1 MQNRQILKVFFTLK
15 INIQEGGEEEQL
27 YVGNIRGVWT
37 DLEMQSVSV
46 ILWATSFF
54 GQKLSVSEDDP
65 LFTGLG
71 VDKIDQSQGV
81 SIQSQTM
88 QDRP

>member
-1 MQNRQILKVFFTLK
+1 MKKKNCMWEIL
-15 INIQEGGEEEQL
+15 G
-27 YVGNIRGVWT
+27 GVWT

-46 ILWATSFF
+46 MLWATSFF

-71 VDKIDQSQGV
+71 VDKIDQS
-81 SIQSQTM
+81 
-88 QDRP
+88 